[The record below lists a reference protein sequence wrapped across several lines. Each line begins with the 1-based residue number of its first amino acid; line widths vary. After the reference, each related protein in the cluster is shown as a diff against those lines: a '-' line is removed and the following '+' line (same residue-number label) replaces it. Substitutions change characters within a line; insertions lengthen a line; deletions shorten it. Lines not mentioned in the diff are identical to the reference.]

1 MQKLPCNAL
10 SNRAERVLRDI
21 VASHEKILADLEP
34 NIRVHALG
42 DSSDSFV
49 VRPWART
56 EAYWD
61 VYWDI
66 TREVKLRFDR
76 EGISIPFPQR
86 DVHVRQG
93 TWPYRMATRATRQGW
108 ERRPPAS
115 G

>member
-49 VRPWART
+49 VRLCLAN
-56 EAYWD
+56 
-61 VYWDI
+61 
-66 TREVKLRFDR
+66 
-76 EGISIPFPQR
+76 S
-86 DVHVRQG
+86 
-93 TWPYRMATRATRQGW
+93 
-108 ERRPPAS
+108 
-115 G
+115 